1 VKKLVKETKT
11 WLSEYS
17 KEVKSL
23 TIKEKNIENLQPGEQ
38 NTARNLYLDNLTESD
53 EGTYLVK

>member
-1 VKKLVKETKT
+1 VKKLVKETKS

-23 TIKEKNIENLQPGEQ
+23 TIKEKNIENLQPEEQ

>member
-1 VKKLVKETKT
+1 MKETKS

-23 TIKEKNIENLQPGEQ
+23 TIKEKNIENLQPEEQ

>member
-1 VKKLVKETKT
+1 VKKLVKETKS
-11 WLSEYS
+11 WLSEFS

-23 TIKEKNIENLQPGEQ
+23 TIKEKNIENLQPEEQ